1 MTVLENTISTHATK
15 VPNVSQFMLKWRRKL
30 NTRTNHFRVL
40 SIFVTTHRLKLTK
53 IVQLK
58 FHKRYLQ
65 STNVC
70 WKMRHL
76 NAVELRELHNFDAED
91 LILKLTVIVFANVLS
106 TYIYIVYLYD
116 TLLNL
121 ISES

>member
-1 MTVLENTISTHATK
+1 
-15 VPNVSQFMLKWRRKL
+15 
-30 NTRTNHFRVL
+30 
-40 SIFVTTHRLKLTK
+40 
-53 IVQLK
+53 
-58 FHKRYLQ
+58 
-65 STNVC
+65 
-70 WKMRHL
+70 MRHL

-121 ISES
+121 ISET